1 MNLQRIAK
9 KDIQVL
15 INYKNG
21 VGHEQFCKLRSVTIL
36 NFHNAND
43 SYLMLIRIIG
53 ILPLIAV
60 VSMSLFSDRKK
71 ERNEN
76 KVTREGEKIN
86 RSTQLKNPKLK
97 GLPYI
102 TY

>member
-1 MNLQRIAK
+1 MQ
-9 KDIQVL
+9 
-15 INYKNG
+15 
-21 VGHEQFCKLRSVTIL
+21 SVTIL

-60 VSMSLFSDRKK
+60 VSMSFFSDRKK

-86 RSTQLKNPKLK
+86 RSTQVKNPKLK
-97 GLPYI
+97 SLHNILMVDYL
-102 TY
+102 